1 MEASSHG
8 LIQKRLEHLNFKTG
22 IFTNFSQDHLDYH
35 KTMNS
40 YLKSKLHLFKNLL
53 SKKKTVISDSS
64 IKKYK
69 ILKKI
74 CKKRNLKLININKK
88 KNQKQKYSHLE

>member
-1 MEASSHG
+1 
-8 LIQKRLEHLNFKTG
+8 
-22 IFTNFSQDHLDYH
+22 
-35 KTMNS
+35 MNS

-64 IKKYK
+64 IKEYK

-74 CKKRNLKLININKK
+74 CKKRNLKLIDINTKK
-88 KNQKQKYSHLE
+88 MQLKINFDDEDYIFKF